1 MHYAL
6 YTTATGQLVS
16 LSTVLPDPVPAELSV
31 LARETAP
38 ADSEMW
44 DAASRSW
51 VARPVKVRIDRLDD
65 LQADTD
71 FLQVWGSL
79 NAAQRNRLRTVV
91 IRLLGR
97 HRYRNASETLEVA

>member
-6 YTTATGQLVS
+6 YTTATGQLIS
-16 LSTVLPDPVPAELSV
+16 IGTVLPDPVPQGLSV
-31 LARETAP
+31 LARETVP
-38 ADSEMW
+38 ADTEMW

-51 VARPVKVRIDRLDD
+51 VARPAKVLVDRLDD
-65 LQADTD
+65 LLADAD
-71 FLQVWGSL
+71 FADLWSNI
-79 NAAQRNRLRTVV
+79 NAARRTRLRNLL